1 MNKRKMFIYFMG
13 IAILNNGT
21 GSGGMTFKNH
31 LKRYFDEII
40 ILA

>member
-1 MNKRKMFIYFMG
+1 MNMKKTIILFMG
-13 IAILNNGT
+13 LIVLNNGT

-31 LKRYFDEII
+31 LKRYFDETI